1 MQRAI
6 TRNSARHEGAPGGGG
21 EQRALQT
28 HLEGPI
34 ASTVSSAAPVK
45 RQAAQT
51 GRLGIAQRRI
61 RRPRPPRPR
70 SRGGHRSRPPSPR
83 AARGR
88 GTPSGLQGTHRSPAP
103 GRDSLP
109 AVGLWREAGVA
120 VRPSCPKQQHPERR
134 CSCPPMFPRSS
145 GTEFVTDRPP
155 SSIDLSRMIVDGK
168 WASTR
173 RYSPESA
180 PGAAASPGAHP
191 VDAERARATCC
202 RAALC
207 PAGQPSPALRDLG
220 GLAAASPPQ
229 PPRPRLRP
237 ALLSRPLPPPPPK

>member
-45 RQAAQT
+45 HQAAQT

-120 VRPSCPKQQHPERR
+120 VRHRATVQLPPHVPELAR
-134 CSCPPMFPRSS
+134 
-145 GTEFVTDRPP
+145 
-155 SSIDLSRMIVDGK
+155 
-168 WASTR
+168 
-173 RYSPESA
+173 
-180 PGAAASPGAHP
+180 GAAASPRRSRREPWSTSCG
-191 VDAERARATCC
+191 C
-202 RAALC
+202 RAGTRKMWPRGATSSSAAQLCSTSPGRPSTYESSSALSH
-207 PAGQPSPALRDLG
+207 ATRE
-220 GLAAASPPQ
+220 
-229 PPRPRLRP
+229 
-237 ALLSRPLPPPPPK
+237 